1 MFFYPAP
8 IILLNEDAPLKANE
22 EPKMIINYTFGNFR
36 TFKEDATLS
45 MKASSQTTFNDR
57 LIRTKEGRI
66 LPVAVIYGAN
76 ASGKS
81 NLILSLMV
89 FRDIVLNGSI
99 TTQSPQTTIAN
110 LELLPSLCTEEDG
123 PMQFSIE
130 FITKEDHFRYSIG
143 VKVGRL
149 ERIQRKVVY
158 EKLEYFK
165 KKQSITLFER
175 NDSSIRIARDKD
187 SIKVLSVTKSFL
199 DNVEEVLCK
208 NTDKTDIFLARG
220 FKSTICGPIADSVM
234 EFFRNGITAITDF
247 PLNNPRL
254 EHVPIEAQNCLLW
267 NETLDKFVKKADFG
281 SHEICFKCEEKDD
294 KGTKNNADLFSIY
307 DRNGSKVLV
316 NADLMESR
324 GTIKLIDFAILFS
337 EHFSNGNALVIDEF
351 DSSLHPEIVKGIISV
366 FSDPSINKAGAQLI
380 FTTHNPIYLSNKL
393 FRRDQIFFVEKDS
406 SSYQSDLY
414 TLADFGST
422 EVRNDENYMI
432 NYFKGKYATLPYI
445 DFSEIV
451 NNGKEETI

>member
-1 MFFYPAP
+1 
-8 IILLNEDAPLKANE
+8 
-22 EPKMIINYTFGNFR
+22 MIINYTFGNFR

-45 MKASSQTTFNDR
+45 MKASSQTTFNDK

-89 FRDIVLNGSI
+89 FRDIILNGSI
-99 TTQSPQTTIAN
+99 TTQNPRTTIAN

-123 PMQFSIE
+123 PMKFSIE
-130 FITKEDHFRYSIG
+130 FITKAGHFRYSIG

-149 ERIQRKVVY
+149 ERTQRKVVY

-175 NDSSIRIARDKD
+175 NESSIRIARDKD
-187 SIKVLSVTKSFL
+187 AIKVLSVAKSFL

-208 NTDKTDIFLARG
+208 NTDKTDVFLARG
-220 FKSTICGPIADSVM
+220 FKSTICATIADSVL
-234 EFFRNGITAITDF
+234 EFFRDGITAITDF
-247 PLNNPRL
+247 PLNNPIL

-281 SHEICFKCEEKDD
+281 FHGICFKCEEEDD
-294 KGTKNNADLFSIY
+294 KGTKNNAELFSMF

-316 NADLMESR
+316 NANLMESR

-366 FSDPSINKAGAQLI
+366 FSDPSTNKAGAQLI

-414 TLADFGST
+414 SLADFGSA

-451 NNGKEETI
+451 NNGKEKTI

>member
-1 MFFYPAP
+1 
-8 IILLNEDAPLKANE
+8 
-22 EPKMIINYTFGNFR
+22 MIINYTFGNFR

-89 FRDIVLNGSI
+89 FRDIILNGSI
-99 TTQSPQTTIAN
+99 TTQNPRTTIAN
-110 LELLPSLCTEEDG
+110 LELLPSLSTEEDG
-123 PMQFSIE
+123 PMKFSIE
-130 FITKEDHFRYSIG
+130 FITTAGHFRYSIG

-149 ERIQRKVVY
+149 ERTQRKVVY

-165 KKQSITLFER
+165 KKQSTTLFER
-175 NDSSIRIARDKD
+175 NESLIHIARDKD
-187 SIKVLSVTKSFL
+187 AIKVLSVTKSFL

-208 NTDKTDIFLARG
+208 NTDKTDVFLARG
-220 FKSTICGPIADSVM
+220 FKSTICGTIADSVM
-234 EFFRNGITAITDF
+234 EFFRDGITAITDF
-247 PLNNPRL
+247 PLNNPIL
-254 EHVPIEAQNCLLW
+254 EHVPVEAQNCLLW

-281 SHEICFKCEEKDD
+281 SHGICFKCEEEDD
-294 KGTKNNADLFSIY
+294 KGTKNNAELFSMY

-316 NADLMESR
+316 NANLMESR

-366 FSDPSINKAGAQLI
+366 FRDPSINKAGAQLI

-406 SSYQSDLY
+406 SSCKSDLY

-451 NNGKEETI
+451 NNGKEKAL